1 MLCDNCGK
9 REANVKYSEN
19 INGNKKEL
27 HLCEECSEKLGIGKM
42 DFNMPIDF
50 SSFFGGLLEDFGTTD
65 FMPLFDEVKNLK
77 CNSCGYTFEDIV
89 NTGRLGCGNCYDV
102 FEDRLDPIIKK
113 IQGSNRHIGRTGKII
128 DSKIEEKF
136 SDSKKEDNK
145 EQSINKEVSEIEKL
159 QNELKQAIKDERYED
174 AAKIRDE
181 IKKIEDV
188 AVSTRIR
195 FARNLNSF
203 RFNLNKK
210 EEIEQLEKVIKDNLY
225 KIGYGLK
232 FLKLKDM
239 DDITKMSLVE
249 KHLLSPNFVLKRN
262 ELGSILINDE
272 ENICIMIGEEDH
284 LRIQVFNCGLDLE
297 NTLNLAIELDEKI
310 GEVLG
315 YAVSKKYGYLTS
327 CPSDLGT
334 GLKASVMVHL
344 PALSKTKNTRRVL
357 DAINNFG
364 VNIRGIYGETTE
376 GLGDMYQLSNQQTLG
391 ISEREIIKNLNVIVE
406 KIIEQERQARKLLAK
421 DELELEDMIYRS
433 YGILTNCRKI
443 SSEEVRDLLS
453 NIKLGTDLGILPE
466 LTDLKVQ
473 KLYLYTKPA
482 NLQKYFGSQ
491 YEAIERDIKRAEVIR
506 QILEEK

>member
-1 MLCDNCGK
+1 MNWYLQ
-9 REANVKYSEN
+9 
-19 INGNKKEL
+19 
-27 HLCEECSEKLGIGKM
+27 
-42 DFNMPIDF
+42 
-50 SSFFGGLLEDFGTTD
+50 SS
-65 FMPLFDEVKNLK
+65 N
-77 CNSCGYTFEDIV
+77 NS
-89 NTGRLGCGNCYDV
+89 
-102 FEDRLDPIIKK
+102 
-113 IQGSNRHIGRTGKII
+113 
-128 DSKIEEKF
+128 
-136 SDSKKEDNK
+136 
-145 EQSINKEVSEIEKL
+145 
-159 QNELKQAIKDERYED
+159 
-174 AAKIRDE
+174 
-181 IKKIEDV
+181 DV